1 METRGSLWMQRISK
15 RALGS
20 LGVFALVVALA
31 LGGSA
36 SLAADISVVVVV
48 VNGQQIQFDQPPIE
62 RSGRVFVPLRGV
74 FEHLGASVVYDNG
87 LINATGNGRSIQL
100 HIGSTQATVNGQTHT
115 LDVAPFIVGSR
126 TLVPIRFISESLG
139 ASVDWN
145 DNTRTVTINGG
156 AHTQAV
162 HLLNLAPAP
171 DAVVAEKAPVVS
183 GAFSAAVN
191 PNSVH
196 ITLDGRDVSSTTDI
210 SSTDFLFSPPYPL
223 TPDRHTVRVTGAAKD
238 GSTFD
243 QSWSFTSGTSVT
255 LNYITNI
262 RPLNWSAVGNS
273 FTLTGTTLPNS
284 SVHVVAIPTALI
296 GGIFP
301 VTSGTY
307 VADLK
312 ADSSGHFAQS
322 INITTVPGGNVAVRI
337 TSVAPTTNESKT
349 IDLKYSS

>member
-1 METRGSLWMQRISK
+1 METRVTSLMQRFSE
-15 RALGS
+15 RAFGS

-31 LGGSA
+31 LGSSA
-36 SLAADISVVVVV
+36 SLAADISVV

-87 LINATGNGRSIQL
+87 VVNATGNGRTIQL
-100 HIGSTQATVNGQTHT
+100 HIGSTEATVNGQTHT

-139 ASVDWN
+139 ANVDWN
-145 DNTRTVTINGG
+145 DNTRTVVITSGG
-156 AHTQAV
+156 GTHMQAV
-162 HLLNLAPAP
+162 HLLNLTPAS
-171 DAVVAEKAPVVS
+171 DAVVSAKAPAVS
-183 GAFSAAVN
+183 ATFSASVD

-223 TPDRHTVRVTGAAKD
+223 TPDRHTVRVTGTAKD

-243 QSWSFTSGTSVT
+243 QSWSFTSGTSVVP
-255 LNYITNI
+255 NYITNI
-262 RPLNWSAVGNS
+262 HPANGTTVGNS
-273 FTLTGTTLPNS
+273 FTLSGTTLPNS
-284 SVHVVAIPTALI
+284 AVHIVAIPSALI

-312 ADSSGHFAQS
+312 ADGSGHFAQAVGIS
-322 INITTVPGGNVAVRI
+322 TVPGGNVAVRI

-349 IDLKYSS
+349 IDLKYGS

>member
-1 METRGSLWMQRISK
+1 METRTLWMQRTSK

-36 SLAADISVVVVV
+36 SLAADISVV

-87 LINATGNGRSIQL
+87 VVNATGNGRAIQL
-100 HIGSTQATVNGQTHT
+100 RIGSTQATVNGQTRT

-139 ASVDWN
+139 ANVDWN
-145 DNTRTVTINGG
+145 DNTRTVTITSGG
-156 AHTQAV
+156 GTVQGGV
-162 HLLNLAPAP
+162 HLLNLTPAA
-171 DAVVAEKAPVVS
+171 DAVVAAKAPAVS
-183 GAFSAAVN
+183 GTFSASVD

-196 ITLDGRDVSSTTDI
+196 ITLDGRDVSSTSDI
-210 SSTDFLFSPPYPL
+210 SSTDFLFTPLYPL
-223 TPDRHTVRVTGAAKD
+223 TPERHTVRVTGTAKD
-238 GSTFD
+238 GTTFD
-243 QSWSFTSGTSVT
+243 QSWSFTSGTSVV

-262 RPLNWSAVGNS
+262 HPLNGSAVGNS
-273 FTLTGTTLPNS
+273 FTLSGTTLPNS
-284 SVHVVAIPTALI
+284 SVHIVAIPTALI

-312 ADSSGHFAQS
+312 ADSSGHFAQVIS
-322 INITTVPGGNVAVRI
+322 IQTVPGGNVAVRI